1 GSPRRCVSW
10 TATRKRCQRS
20 WADCSH
26 SRRLI
31 RMRPMLLNPT
41 INRFR
46 RRRMRRHPDADAKRA
61 AARVMYE
68 DEKLRPGA
76 IAKALGVGRAT
87 VIRWRDEEGWAH
99 LPWVYPKKF
108 RLRVV
113 RYAHKVKSC

>member
-1 GSPRRCVSW
+1 
-10 TATRKRCQRS
+10 
-20 WADCSH
+20 
-26 SRRLI
+26 
-31 RMRPMLLNPT
+31 
-41 INRFR
+41 
-46 RRRMRRHPDADAKRA
+46 
-61 AARVMYE
+61 MYE

-113 RYAHKVKSC
+113 RYAHKVKSCRKAGTKYGVHFRTVIRWMKEIGVSSEAMAPPRRWRCECSPMATQLKETCVFCQRASPYS